1 MLDELKQHLIAKCGL
16 DKEAKI
22 LVGVSGGPDSLCLL
36 DALDVL
42 GYRLV
47 AAHFNHQLR
56 PEAEQEAQAIEQ
68 FCLERRL
75 TYVSDK
81 QDVLALAQEQRQS
94 IEEAAREARYR
105 FLFGQAARNN
115 ARAVAVGHTA
125 DDQVETVLMHLLRG
139 AGLAGLSGMPFRA
152 LPNAWSKTIPLVRP
166 LLSFWRRQIEAY
178 CDSRGLKPS
187 IDPSNLDQTYHRNRL
202 RYELIPHLEGY
213 NPAVR
218 EILWRMADAL
228 RGDLE
233 IVAVMEAEAWE
244 KCVREVGDGYIALNR
259 ETLLEL
265 NLGLQRRVIRRAV
278 ACLRP
283 GLRDIDFM
291 AVERGLGY
299 VRSEASSST
308 VDFTAGLCLL
318 VEADLVWV
326 AEWGA
331 TLPSGNW
338 PVLLEERID
347 LTIPAQIRLPGGWTF
362 TVREVTDV
370 TAARTEAFAN
380 RDPFQA
386 WVRIDSLPGP
396 IYLRTRRSGDRF
408 EPLGMEGRSV
418 KLADFFVNR
427 KVPRRARDS
436 WPLLC
441 SGEQILWI
449 PGLQLA
455 HSFHLDESARRIAL
469 LKLVK
474 GGTSHRQE

>member
-1 MLDELKQHLIAKCGL
+1 MLEELQQRLFGECGVDKQQA
-16 DKEAKI
+16 I

-42 GYRLV
+42 GCRLV

-56 PEAEQEAQAIEQ
+56 PEAEQEAQAIEK
-68 FCLERRL
+68 FCRERGL
-75 TYVSDK
+75 TFISGK
-81 QDVLALAQEQRQS
+81 QDVLALAREQRQS

-105 FLFGQAARNN
+105 FLFEQAARNH
-115 ARAVAVGHTA
+115 AQAVAVGHTA

-139 AGLAGLSGMPFRA
+139 AGLAGLSGMPARA
-152 LPNAWSKTIPLVRP
+152 LPNAWSAAIPLVRP

-187 IDPSNLDQTYHRNRL
+187 IDPSNLDQTYYRNRL
-202 RYELIPHLEGY
+202 RHELIPYLEGY

-218 EILWRMADAL
+218 EILWRMAEAL

-233 IVAVMEAEAWE
+233 IITQAETQAWAR
-244 KCVREVGDGYIALNR
+244 CVREVGGGYIALYR
-259 ETLLEL
+259 EALLEQ
-265 NLGLQRRVIRRAV
+265 NLGLQRRVFRRAI
-278 ACLRP
+278 AWLRP
-283 GLRDIDFM
+283 TLRDIDFM

-299 VRSEASSST
+299 ARSAGPPST
-308 VDFTAGLCLL
+308 VDFIAGLCLL

-331 TLPSGNW
+331 ALPAGNW

-347 LTIPAQIRLPGGWTF
+347 LQVPSQVPLSDGWALTI
-362 TVREVTDV
+362 REVSDV
-370 TAARTEAFAN
+370 PAARMEATAN

-386 WVRIDSLPGP
+386 WVRLDSLPGP
-396 IYLRTRRSGDRF
+396 LYLRTRRPGDRF
-408 EPLGMEGRSV
+408 KPLGMEGRSV

-427 KVPRRARDS
+427 KVPRRARHS

-441 SGEQILWI
+441 AGEEILWI

-455 HSFHLDESARRIAL
+455 HPFRVDESTRRIAY
-469 LKLVK
+469 LKLAK
-474 GGTSHRQE
+474 GGISLGRT